1 MKHGAPDDEVR
12 EQASLY
18 SLGMLGEREA
28 VEFEAHIESG
38 CEVCSREVRAFQA
51 VVRNIAYS
59 STDAEP
65 PATVRERLLRLDV
78 THHPPVFPVF
88 SIRAAQGEW
97 NEIMSGVLMKH
108 LFLDEA
114 TGLRT
119 SLVRMEPGARLPAH
133 RHHGVEQFYVLE
145 GDCNVHGE
153 QLGPGDFHVATRD
166 TVHETTFTVNGTL
179 FLLVAP
185 DGCDVLDGSVME

>member
-1 MKHGAPDDEVR
+1 VKHGAPDDEVR

-38 CEVCSREVRAFQA
+38 CDVCSREVKAFQA

-59 STDAEP
+59 PDEAEP
-65 PATVRERLLRLDV
+65 PATVRQRLMELDM
-78 THHPPVFPVF
+78 TQRPPVF
-88 SIRAAQGEW
+88 SIRAEHGAWHEV
-97 NEIMSGVLMKH
+97 MSGVLMKT
-108 LFLDEA
+108 LFHDEA

-119 SLVRMEPGARLPAH
+119 SLVRMAAGSRLPAH

-166 TVHETTFTVNGTL
+166 TVHETTFTLNGTL

-185 DGCDVLDGSVME
+185 EGCDVLDESVME